1 MKVLVTGGA
10 GYIGSVASRILL
22 EQGHQVRVLDS
33 LQFDGRSL
41 LGVYTSDNFE
51 FIKGDV
57 RSAEDRDRAVDGV
70 DAVVHLAAIVGD
82 PACARD
88 PELTKQV
95 NLSASLDLFAAARN
109 ARVERFIFAS
119 TCSNYGRMSDPTDYV
134 NEESELSPVSLYAE
148 TKVAVESALLDTPKG
163 GDISSTVLRFAT
175 VFGISPRMRFDLTV
189 NEFTRDLL
197 TNQKLMV
204 FGQQFWRPYVHVS
217 DVARAIVTVISAP
230 IESVESE
237 VFNVGNR
244 DQNYTKGDLVE
255 LIRSNISAAT
265 EIEHVH
271 KDEDPRDYRV
281 SFDKIQNQLGYS
293 TTRIVEDGIREI
305 IDAVEQNVFPDPFD
319 DLYRN

>member
-197 TNQKLMV
+197 TNQKLTV
-204 FGQQFWRPYVHVS
+204 FGEQFWRPYVHVS

-244 DQNYTKGDLVE
+244 DQNYTKGNLVE
-255 LIRSNISAAT
+255 LIRSNIPAAT

-293 TTRIVEDGIREI
+293 TTRTVEDGIREI